1 MGWMTARRMGAL
13 IGLVAALSCGAAWA
27 QTPRPV
33 FCVAVRTVPMLDQN
47 NYVMGAT
54 GPVYM
59 TPNFTTTLDD
69 GALAAA
75 WKAFIT
81 ARHPVAYPD
90 NPEDT
95 CQPANTRRA
104 LIGAQRGDI
113 RNRSVNWTGN

>member
-1 MGWMTARRMGAL
+1 MSRMTARRAGAV
-13 IGLVAALSCGAAWA
+13 VAAFTVLSCGAAWA
-27 QTPRPV
+27 QTPRSV

-59 TPNFTTTLDD
+59 TPNFTTTLTDD
-69 GALAAA
+69 ELAAA

-90 NPEDT
+90 NPDDT

-104 LIGAQRGDI
+104 LISAQRGDI
-113 RNRSVNWTGN
+113 RNRSISWAGS

>member
-1 MGWMTARRMGAL
+1 MGWMTVRRAGAVVA
-13 IGLVAALSCGAAWA
+13 GFAALSSSGAWA
-27 QTPRPV
+27 QTPRSV

-59 TPNFTTTLDD
+59 TPNFTTSLDD
-69 GALAAA
+69 DALIGA

-90 NPEDT
+90 NPDDT

-104 LIGAQRGDI
+104 LISAQRGDI
-113 RNRSVNWTGN
+113 RNRSISWAGN